1 MNQHILPLIVNMQ
14 MQFGK
19 SVKNNESKEQQ
30 FVISYPNYWFQNY
43 RSNCNHDNLYVVSII
58 SVCSLA

>member
-19 SVKNNESKEQQ
+19 QVKKKSESKEQQ
-30 FVISYPNYWFQNY
+30 FVISYPTNYWFQNY
-43 RSNCNHDNLYVVSII
+43 CSNCNHNITYM
-58 SVCSLA
+58 

>member
-1 MNQHILPLIVNMQ
+1 MNQHILPLLIVNMQ

-19 SVKNNESKEQQ
+19 PVKNNESKEQQ

-43 RSNCNHDNLYVVSII
+43 RSNCNHNITYM
-58 SVCSLA
+58 